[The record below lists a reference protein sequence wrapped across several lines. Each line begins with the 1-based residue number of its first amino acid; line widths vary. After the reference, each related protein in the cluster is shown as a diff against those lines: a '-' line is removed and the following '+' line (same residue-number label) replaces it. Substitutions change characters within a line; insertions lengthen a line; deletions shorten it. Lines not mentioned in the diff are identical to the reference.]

1 MKRKMKIFLFYLNL
15 VGQKYTKIYIHA
27 LILLFITIL
36 VSALTTFLPYLM
48 KLIVDSSNNI
58 LITNLVDKNNLILL
72 LAISFSTAW
81 IALKILTW
89 SSNIFSA
96 YFMVN
101 IEANIIFSSFSNFIN
116 SKMDFVN
123 RIDIGILN
131 SDVQRASLAFGQ
143 IIYTIFLVILPVIIQ
158 FLLVISV
165 ISVKINFSFTVFF
178 SVATI
183 VIFLL
188 TLMLISKSGSYF
200 NEIYEADNEQSK
212 FFLEKVNSV
221 YNIKSQGAGNF
232 EILKFRKI
240 CENYISRVFYG
251 NLKIGMLMIY
261 QVAAV
266 GLFLT
271 GSMIYAVY
279 MFNNN
284 QFTAGDFV
292 LISSYIIE
300 LSAPLVLVSQNL
312 MQTNGHFI
320 SIEKLEKYF
329 NSPKEIILEK
339 NYQLENLYYKFDDV
353 SYSVN
358 GVGILKNFSFEIPKG
373 AFLVIKGETG
383 SGKSSFINL
392 LLGIN
397 KIDSGKLF
405 FGDLDIS
412 NSFSSKIHDT
422 ISFVP
427 QKSFIF
433 SGTVRENILYNNNL
447 SYSDE
452 ELIIVLKEFNLYKI
466 LVNNNISLDSSI
478 DELFKFF
485 SGGEVQR
492 FNLVRA
498 ILAKPEVLILDEP
511 TSALDSVM
519 AKKVFDII
527 KNNVSTL
534 IVISHSDSL
543 IKLAD
548 RQLHFPLVQS
558 KDLVESGS

>member
-1 MKRKMKIFLFYLNL
+1 MKSKLELFLFYLNL
-15 VGQKYTKIYIHA
+15 IKEKYAKIYFHA
-27 LILLFITIL
+27 TILLLITIL

-58 LITNLVDKNNLILL
+58 LITDIIDKRNLIFL

-81 IALKILTW
+81 VALKVLTW
-89 SSNIFSA
+89 TTNIFSA

-101 IEANIIFSSFSNFIN
+101 IEANIIFSSFSNFIK
-116 SKMDFVN
+116 SKIDFVN
-123 RIDIGILN
+123 KIDIGVLN
-131 SDVQRASLAFGQ
+131 SDVQRGSLAFGQ

-158 FLLVISV
+158 FLLIISV
-165 ISVKINFSFTVFF
+165 ISFKISLSFSLFFTA
-178 SVATI
+178 ATI
-183 VIFLL
+183 FIFVL
-188 TLMLISKSGSYF
+188 TLMLIRKSGNYF
-200 NEIYEADNEQSK
+200 NEIYDADNSQSK

-221 YNIKSQGAGNF
+221 YNIKSQGSEDF
-232 EILKFRKI
+232 ETSKFRLI
-240 CENYISRVFYG
+240 CESYISRVFHG

-261 QVAAV
+261 QVVAV
-266 GLFLT
+266 GIFLT

-279 MFNNN
+279 MFNSN

-312 MQTNGHFI
+312 MQTNGHFV
-320 SIEKLEKYF
+320 SIEKLEKYYK
-329 NSPKEIILEK
+329 SPKDVVVEK
-339 NYQLENLYYKFDDV
+339 SYLVDNFYYKFQNV
-353 SYSVN
+353 NYSIN
-358 GVGILKNFSFEIPKG
+358 GIDILRNFNFVIPKG
-373 AFLVIKGETG
+373 VFLVIKGETG

-412 NSFSSKIHDT
+412 ASFSSKIYDT
-422 ISFVP
+422 MSFVP

-447 SYSDE
+447 KYSNE
-452 ELIIVLKEFNLYKI
+452 ELITALKEFNLYKI
-466 LVNNNISLDSSI
+466 LVSNNISLDDPI

-511 TSALDSVM
+511 TSALDSLM
-519 AKKVFDII
+519 AEKVFNII
-527 KNNVSTL
+527 RKSVSTL

-548 RQLHFPLVQS
+548 SQLHFPLVESQ
-558 KDLVESGS
+558 KLVKNEY

>member
-1 MKRKMKIFLFYLNL
+1 MKSKMELFLFYLYL
-15 VGQKYTKIYIHA
+15 VRERYDKIYIHA
-27 LILLFITIL
+27 LILLFITVF
-36 VSALTTFLPYLM
+36 VSALTIFLPYLM

-58 LITNLVDKNNLILL
+58 LITNIVDKSNLILL

-81 IALKILTW
+81 IALKALTW
-89 SSNIFSA
+89 TSNIFSA

-101 IEANIIFSSFSNFIN
+101 IEANIIFSSFSNFIK
-116 SKMDFVN
+116 SRIDFVN
-123 RIDIGILN
+123 KTDTGVLN
-131 SDVQRASLAFGQ
+131 SDVQRGSLAFGQ

-158 FLLVISV
+158 FLLIISV
-165 ISVKINFSFTVFF
+165 ISFKIGLSFTIFF

-183 VIFLL
+183 FIFLL
-188 TLMLISKSGSYF
+188 TLMLIRKSGSYF
-200 NEIYEADNEQSK
+200 NEIYEADNNQSK

-221 YNIKSQGAGNF
+221 YNIKSQGSSDF
-232 EILKFRKI
+232 EASKFRTI
-240 CENYISRVFYG
+240 CENYISRVFHG
-251 NLKIGMLMIY
+251 NFKIGMLMIY
-261 QVAAV
+261 QVVAV
-266 GLFLT
+266 GIFLT
-271 GSMIYAVY
+271 GSMIYSVY
-279 MFNNN
+279 MFNSN

-312 MQTNGHFI
+312 MQTNGHFV
-320 SIEKLEKYF
+320 SIEKLQKYF
-329 NSPKEIILEK
+329 NSPKDLVIKKDYL
-339 NYQLENLYYKFDDV
+339 LENFYYKFSDV
-353 SYSVN
+353 NYSVN
-358 GVGILKNFSFEIPKG
+358 GVEILKNFNFEIPKG
-373 AFLVIKGETG
+373 EFLVIKGETG

-397 KIDSGKLF
+397 KVDSGKLF

-412 NSFSSKIHDT
+412 TSFSSKIHET

-452 ELIIVLKEFNLYKI
+452 ELITVLKEFNLYKI

-558 KDLVESGS
+558 QDLVESGS

>member
-1 MKRKMKIFLFYLNL
+1 MKRKMELFLFYLNL
-15 VGQKYTKIYIHA
+15 VRERYAKIYIHA

-58 LITNLVDKNNLILL
+58 LITNLIDKSNLILL

-123 RIDIGILN
+123 RIDIGVLN

-158 FLLVISV
+158 FLLIISV
-165 ISVKINFSFTVFF
+165 ISFKISFNFTVFF
-178 SVATI
+178 SAATI

-200 NEIYEADNEQSK
+200 NAIYEADNDQSK

-221 YNIKSQGAGNF
+221 YNIKSQGSGDF
-232 EILKFRKI
+232 ETRKFRKI

-251 NLKIGMLMIY
+251 NFRIGMLMIY

-266 GLFLT
+266 GVFLT

-329 NSPKEIILEK
+329 NSPKEIVVEK
-339 NYQLENLYYKFDDV
+339 NYQLENLYYKFNDV

-358 GVGILKNFSFEIPKG
+358 GVEILKNFNFEIPKG
-373 AFLVIKGETG
+373 VFLVIKGQTG

-412 NSFSSKIHDT
+412 TSFSSKIYDT

-447 SYSDE
+447 GYSDE
-452 ELIIVLKEFNLYKI
+452 ELIMTLKEFNLYKI
-466 LVNNNISLDSSI
+466 LINNHISLDSSI

-498 ILAKPEVLILDEP
+498 ILAKPQVLILDEP

-527 KNNVSTL
+527 RNNVSTL

-558 KDLVESGS
+558 QDLVENGN

>member
-1 MKRKMKIFLFYLNL
+1 
-15 VGQKYTKIYIHA
+15 
-27 LILLFITIL
+27 
-36 VSALTTFLPYLM
+36 
-48 KLIVDSSNNI
+48 
-58 LITNLVDKNNLILL
+58 
-72 LAISFSTAW
+72 
-81 IALKILTW
+81 
-89 SSNIFSA
+89 
-96 YFMVN
+96 
-101 IEANIIFSSFSNFIN
+101 
-116 SKMDFVN
+116 
-123 RIDIGILN
+123 
-131 SDVQRASLAFGQ
+131 
-143 IIYTIFLVILPVIIQ
+143 
-158 FLLVISV
+158 
-165 ISVKINFSFTVFF
+165 
-178 SVATI
+178 
-183 VIFLL
+183 
-188 TLMLISKSGSYF
+188 GSYF
-200 NEIYEADNEQSK
+200 NAIYEADNDQSK

-221 YNIKSQGAGNF
+221 YNIKSQGSGDF
-232 EILKFRKI
+232 ETRKFRKI

-251 NLKIGMLMIY
+251 NFRIGMLMIY

-266 GLFLT
+266 GVFLT

-329 NSPKEIILEK
+329 NSPKEIVVEK
-339 NYQLENLYYKFDDV
+339 NYQLENLYYKFNDV

-358 GVGILKNFSFEIPKG
+358 GVEILKNFNFEIPKG
-373 AFLVIKGETG
+373 VFLVIKGQTG

-412 NSFSSKIHDT
+412 TSFSSKIYDT

-447 SYSDE
+447 GYSDE
-452 ELIIVLKEFNLYKI
+452 ELIMTLKEFNLYKI
-466 LVNNNISLDSSI
+466 LINNHISLDSSI

-498 ILAKPEVLILDEP
+498 ILAKPQVLILDEP

-527 KNNVSTL
+527 RNNVSTL

-558 KDLVESGS
+558 QDLVENGN

>member
-1 MKRKMKIFLFYLNL
+1 MKRKMELFLFYLNL
-15 VGQKYTKIYIHA
+15 VRERYAKIYIHA

-58 LITNLVDKNNLILL
+58 LITNLIDKSNLILL

-101 IEANIIFSSFSNFIN
+101 IEANIIFSSFTNFIN

-123 RIDIGILN
+123 RIDIGVLN

-158 FLLVISV
+158 FLLIISV
-165 ISVKINFSFTVFF
+165 ISFKISFNFTVFF
-178 SVATI
+178 SAATI

-200 NEIYEADNEQSK
+200 NAIYEADNDQSK

-221 YNIKSQGAGNF
+221 YNIKSQGSGDF
-232 EILKFRKI
+232 ETRKFRKI

-251 NLKIGMLMIY
+251 NFRIGMLMIY

-266 GLFLT
+266 GVFLT

-329 NSPKEIILEK
+329 NSPKEIVVEK
-339 NYQLENLYYKFDDV
+339 NYQLENLYYKFNDV

-358 GVGILKNFSFEIPKG
+358 GVEILKNFNFEIPKG
-373 AFLVIKGETG
+373 VFLVIKGQTG

-412 NSFSSKIHDT
+412 TSFSSKIYDT

-447 SYSDE
+447 GYSDE
-452 ELIIVLKEFNLYKI
+452 ELIMTLKEFNLYKI
-466 LVNNNISLDSSI
+466 LINNHISLDSSI

-498 ILAKPEVLILDEP
+498 ILAKPQVLILDEP

-527 KNNVSTL
+527 RNNVSTL

-558 KDLVESGS
+558 QDLVENGN

>member
-1 MKRKMKIFLFYLNL
+1 MKSKVELFLFYLNL
-15 VGQKYTKIYIHA
+15 IKDRYAKIYLHA
-27 LILLFITIL
+27 AILLFITIL

-58 LITNLVDKNNLILL
+58 LITDVIDKNNLILL

-81 IALKILTW
+81 VALKVLTW
-89 SSNIFSA
+89 TTNIFSA

-101 IEANIIFSSFSNFIN
+101 IEANIIFSSFANFIR
-116 SKMDFVN
+116 SKIDFVN
-123 RIDIGILN
+123 KTDTGVLN
-131 SDVQRASLAFGQ
+131 SDVQRGSLAFGQ
-143 IIYTIFLVILPVIIQ
+143 IIYTIFLVLLPVIIQ
-158 FLLVISV
+158 FLLIISV
-165 ISVKINFSFTVFF
+165 ISFKISLSFTLFF

-183 VIFLL
+183 FIFVL
-188 TLMLISKSGSYF
+188 TLMLIRKSGSYF
-200 NEIYEADNEQSK
+200 NEIYDADNSQSK

-221 YNIKSQGAGNF
+221 YNIKSQGSGDF
-232 EILKFRKI
+232 ETNKFRSI
-240 CENYISRVFYG
+240 CQNYIERVFHG

-261 QVAAV
+261 QVFAV
-266 GLFLT
+266 GVFLT
-271 GSMIYAVY
+271 GSMIYSVY
-279 MFNNN
+279 MFNSN

-312 MQTNGHFI
+312 MQTNGHFV

-329 NSPKEIILEK
+329 KSPKDAVVESS
-339 NYQLENLYYKFDDV
+339 YQLEETYYRFQDV
-353 SYSVN
+353 NYSVN
-358 GVGILKNFSFEIPKG
+358 DVEILRNFNFEITKG
-373 AFLVIKGETG
+373 TFLVIKGETG
-383 SGKSSFINL
+383 SGKSTFINL

-412 NSFSSKIHDT
+412 NSFSSKIHDVV
-422 ISFVP
+422 SFVP

-433 SGTVRENILYNNNL
+433 SGSVMENILYNNNL
-447 SYSDE
+447 HYSEE
-452 ELIIVLKEFNLYKI
+452 ELIAILKEFNLYKI
-466 LVNNNISLDSSI
+466 LVNNNISLNSPI

-511 TSALDSVM
+511 TSALDSIM

-527 KNNVSTL
+527 RKNVSTL
-534 IVISHSDSL
+534 IVVSHSDSL

-548 RQLHFPLVQS
+548 AQLHFPLVQS
-558 KDLVESGS
+558 QNLVKSGS

>member
-1 MKRKMKIFLFYLNL
+1 MKSKLKLFLFYFKLI
-15 VGQKYTKIYIHA
+15 QERYIKIYFHMA
-27 LILLFITIL
+27 ILLLITVL
-36 VSALTTFLPYLM
+36 VSAFTTFLPYLM

-58 LITNLVDKNNLILL
+58 LITNGFDRGNLILL

-81 IALKILTW
+81 VALKILTW
-89 SSNIFSA
+89 TTNIFSA

-101 IEANIIFSSFSNFIN
+101 IEANIIFFSFTNFIK
-116 SKMDFVN
+116 SKINFVN
-123 RIDIGILN
+123 KTDTGVLN
-131 SDVQRASLAFGQ
+131 SDVQRGSIAFGQ
-143 IIYTIFLVILPVIIQ
+143 IIYTIFLVILPVVIQ
-158 FLLVISV
+158 FLLIISV
-165 ISVKINFSFTVFF
+165 IAFKISLSFTLLFAA
-178 SVATI
+178 ATI
-183 VIFLL
+183 IIFLL
-188 TLMLISKSGSYF
+188 TLMLIRQSGSYF
-200 NEIYEADNEQSK
+200 NEIYEADNNQSK

-221 YNIKSQGAGNF
+221 YNIKSQGSGNF
-232 EILKFRKI
+232 ETNRFRTI
-240 CENYISRVFYG
+240 CEDYIKRVFHS
-251 NLKIGMLMIY
+251 NLKIGLLMIY
-261 QVAAV
+261 QVVAV
-266 GLFLT
+266 GVFLT

-312 MQTNGHFI
+312 MQTNGHFV

-329 NSPKEIILEK
+329 KSPKDVAVESNYTLEK
-339 NYQLENLYYKFDDV
+339 VYFRFQDV
-353 SYSVN
+353 NYSVN
-358 GVGILKNFSFEIPKG
+358 GFEILRNFNFEITKG
-373 AFLVIKGETG
+373 SFLIIKGETG
-383 SGKSSFINL
+383 SGKSTFVNL

-412 NSFSSKIHDT
+412 NSFSSKIHDV

-433 SGTVRENILYNNNL
+433 SGSVRENILYNNSL
-447 SYSDE
+447 KYHDE
-452 ELIIVLKEFNLYKI
+452 ELIEILKEFNLYKI

-511 TSALDSVM
+511 TSALDSIT

-527 KNNVSTL
+527 RNKVSTL
-534 IVISHSDSL
+534 IIISHSETL
-543 IKLAD
+543 IELAD
-548 RQLHFPLVQS
+548 TQLHFPLVQP
-558 KDLVESGS
+558 KNAVKKEN

>member
-72 LAISFSTAW
+72 LAISFSAAW

-183 VIFLL
+183 IIFLL

-266 GLFLT
+266 GVFLT

-329 NSPKEIILEK
+329 NSPKEIILEE

-358 GVGILKNFSFEIPKG
+358 GVEILKNFSFEIPKG
-373 AFLVIKGETG
+373 TFLVIKGETG

-412 NSFSSKIHDT
+412 NSFSSKIHDI

-452 ELIIVLKEFNLYKI
+452 ELITVLKEFNLYKI

-558 KDLVESGS
+558 KDLVESGN

>member
-1 MKRKMKIFLFYLNL
+1 MKSKLELFLFYLKL
-15 VGQKYTKIYIHA
+15 IKERYAKIYFHA
-27 LILLFITIL
+27 AILLVITIL
-36 VSALTTFLPYLM
+36 VSALTTLLPYLM

-58 LITNLVDKNNLILL
+58 LITDVFDKGNLILL

-89 SSNIFSA
+89 TTNIFSA

-101 IEANIIFSSFSNFIN
+101 IEANIIFSSFSNFIR
-116 SKMDFVN
+116 SKIDFVN
-123 RIDIGILN
+123 KTDTGVLN
-131 SDVQRASLAFGQ
+131 SDVQRGSLAFGQ

-158 FLLVISV
+158 FLLILSV
-165 ISVKINFSFTVFF
+165 ISFKISLSFTLFF
-178 SVATI
+178 ATATI
-183 VIFLL
+183 IIFLL
-188 TLMLISKSGSYF
+188 TLLLIRQSGSYF
-200 NEIYEADNEQSK
+200 NEIYEADNNQSK

-221 YNIKSQGAGNF
+221 YNIKSQGSANF
-232 EILKFRKI
+232 ETSKFRKI
-240 CENYISRVFYG
+240 CESYITRVFHG
-251 NLKIGMLMIY
+251 NLKIGLLMIY
-261 QVAAV
+261 QVIAV
-266 GLFLT
+266 GVFLT

-279 MFNNN
+279 MFNSN

-292 LISSYIIE
+292 LISAYIIE

-312 MQTNGHFI
+312 MQTNGHFV

-329 NSPKEIILEK
+329 KSPKDAVVESSYALAET
-339 NYQLENLYYKFDDV
+339 YYRFEDV
-353 SYSVN
+353 NYSVN
-358 GVGILKNFSFEIPKG
+358 DVEILRNFNFEITKG
-373 AFLVIKGETG
+373 SFLAIKGETG
-383 SGKSSFINL
+383 SGKSTFVNL

-397 KIDSGKLF
+397 KIDSGKLS

-412 NSFSSKIHDT
+412 NSFSSKIHDVV
-422 ISFVP
+422 SFVP

-433 SGTVRENILYNNNL
+433 SGSVRENILYNNNL
-447 SYSDE
+447 DYSDE
-452 ELIIVLKEFNLYKI
+452 ELIATLKEFNLYKI
-466 LVNNNISLDSSI
+466 LVNNNISLDAPI

-511 TSALDSVM
+511 TSALDSIM

-527 KNNVSTL
+527 RNSVSTL
-534 IVISHSDSL
+534 IVISHSDAL

-548 RQLHFPLVQS
+548 TQLHFPLVLTP
-558 KDLVESGS
+558 DLIKNGS

>member
-27 LILLFITIL
+27 LLLLFITIL
-36 VSALTTFLPYLM
+36 ISALTTFLPYLM

-232 EILKFRKI
+232 EILKFGKI

-339 NYQLENLYYKFDDV
+339 NYQLENLYYKFDNV

-358 GVGILKNFSFEIPKG
+358 GVEILKNFSFEIPKG

-452 ELIIVLKEFNLYKI
+452 ELITVLKEFNLYKI